1 MDGRQFGC
9 HPSKVLDGRD
19 IGQQIVVRRY
29 SPGTRGPKLEYMKF
43 CTRTILLALA
53 AACGS
58 RPTGTVTFGAAGP
71 WTQAYGQANK
81 NGIQLAVDEI
91 NASPEWQ
98 KGRKLEIV
106 FADDSGNGV
115 RASEVAQ
122 NFVDSAAIVA
132 VVGHVN
138 SGAMVSA
145 AHVYDK
151 HLAAVA
157 TTATSPSLTGISPWA
172 FRVIPSDS
180 ANGMRIAQFANK
192 LGRKRAAVLYENNS
206 YGRGLADNFR
216 KSFAGQIIS
225 LDAIGEGS
233 EQSFEPFVSW
243 FKTEKPDVVFVAGT
257 DASGTAFLKEA
268 RRQGLSADLVGGDG
282 WQTLAPSPLADGI
295 YVGAPFSAQDKRP
308 EVQAFVAAYE
318 KKYNASPDGN
328 AALAYDATMLLAH
341 AVEKVGADRIKIRD
355 YLAGLTEATAYRG
368 ITGTIRFRPD
378 GDPIGKGIVM
388 TRVKN
393 GAMQVETGQ

>member
-1 MDGRQFGC
+1 MGAT
-9 HPSKVLDGRD
+9 PSKALDGRD
-19 IGQQIVVRRY
+19 IGHQIAVRRY
-29 SPGTRGPKLEYMKF
+29 SRGNCVPKLEYMKF
-43 CTRTILLALA
+43 CTRIIPLLALLA
-53 AACGS
+53 GCSPVA
-58 RPTGTVTFGAAGP
+58 TGTVTFGAAGP

-91 NASPEWQ
+91 NAKPEWQ
-98 KGRKLEIV
+98 KSRKLEIV

-122 NFVDSAAIVA
+122 QFVDSATIVA

-180 ANGMRIAQFANK
+180 ANGMRIAQFENK
-192 LGRKRAAVLYENNS
+192 LGRKRAAVLYENNP

-216 KSFAGQIIS
+216 KSFSGEIIS

-243 FKTEKPDVVFVAGT
+243 FKSVKPDVVFVAGT
-257 DASGTAFLKEA
+257 DASGTAFLTEA
-268 RRQGLSADLVGGDG
+268 RRQGLTADLVGGDG

-295 YVGAPFSAQDKRP
+295 YVGAPFSAQDPRP
-308 EVQAFVAAYE
+308 EVQAFVTAYE
-318 KKYNASPDGN
+318 KKYNATPDGN
-328 AALAYDATMLLAH
+328 AALAYDATMLLAR
-341 AVEKVGADRIKIRD
+341 AVETVGADRIKIRD

>member
-1 MDGRQFGC
+1 
-9 HPSKVLDGRD
+9 
-19 IGQQIVVRRY
+19 
-29 SPGTRGPKLEYMKF
+29 MKF
-43 CTRTILLALA
+43 CIRALPLLAGL
-53 AACGS
+53 AACGHGAK
-58 RPTGTVTFGAAGP
+58 GTVTFGAAGP

-81 NGIQLAVDEI
+81 NGIQLAVEEI

-98 KGRKLEIV
+98 NGRHLEIV

-122 NFVDSAAIVA
+122 HFVDSTSIVA

-192 LGRKRAAVLYENNS
+192 LGRKRAAVLYENNP

-225 LDAIGEGS
+225 LDAIGEGAD
-233 EQSFEPFVSW
+233 QSFEPFVSW
-243 FKTEKPDVVFVAGT
+243 FKREQPDVVFVAGT
-257 DASGTAFLKEA
+257 DASGGAFLKEV
-268 RRQGLSADLVGGDG
+268 RRQGLNSDLVGGDG
-282 WQTLAPSPLADGI
+282 WQTLASSELADGI
-295 YVGAPFSAQDKRP
+295 YVGAPFSAQDPRP
-308 EVQAFVAAYE
+308 EVREFVAAYE

-328 AALAYDATMLLAH
+328 AALAYDATKLLAS
-341 AVEKVGADRIKIRD
+341 AVEKVGADRKKIRD
-355 YLAGLTEATAYRG
+355 YLAGLTETTAYRG
-368 ITGTIRFRPD
+368 VTGTIHFRAD
-378 GDPIGKGIVM
+378 GDPFGKGIVM
-388 TRVKN
+388 TRVRH
-393 GAMQVETGQ
+393 GAMQVEAGQ

>member
-1 MDGRQFGC
+1 
-9 HPSKVLDGRD
+9 
-19 IGQQIVVRRY
+19 
-29 SPGTRGPKLEYMKF
+29 MKF
-43 CTRTILLALA
+43 CTRALPLLAGL
-53 AACGS
+53 AACGHVAS
-58 RPTGTVTFGAAGP
+58 GTVTFGAAGP
-71 WTQAYGQANK
+71 WTQVYGQANK

-98 KGRKLEIV
+98 KGRRLEIV

-122 NFVDSAAIVA
+122 HFVDSTSIVA

-157 TTATSPSLTGISPWA
+157 TTATSPRLTGISPWA

-192 LGRKRAAVLYENNS
+192 LGRKRAAVLYENNP
-206 YGRGLADNFR
+206 YGRGLAENFR
-216 KSFAGQIIS
+216 KSFAGQIVS

-243 FKTEKPDVVFVAGT
+243 FKREQPDVVFVAGT
-257 DASGTAFLKEA
+257 DASGSAFLKEA
-268 RRQGLSADLVGGDG
+268 RRQGLNADLFGGDG
-282 WQTLAPSPLADGI
+282 WQTLAPSELAEGI
-295 YVGAPFSAQDKRP
+295 YVGAPFSAQDPRP
-308 EVQAFVAAYE
+308 EVQAFVSAYE
-318 KKYNASPDGN
+318 KKYSASPDGN
-328 AALAYDATMLLAH
+328 AALAYDATKLLAH
-341 AVEKVGADRIKIRD
+341 AVEKVGADRVKIRD
-355 YLAGLTEATAYRG
+355 YLANLTEATAYRG
-368 ITGTIRFRPD
+368 ITGTIRFRAD
-378 GDPIGKGIVM
+378 GDPVGKGIVM
-388 TRVKN
+388 TRVHH
-393 GAMQVETGQ
+393 GAMQVEGGQ

>member
-1 MDGRQFGC
+1 
-9 HPSKVLDGRD
+9 VLDGRD
-19 IGQQIVVRRY
+19 PCRRLACSRY
-29 SPGTRGPKLEYMKF
+29 SPEASVPKLEYMKF
-43 CTRTILLALA
+43 CTRALPLLAGL
-53 AACGS
+53 AACGHVAS
-58 RPTGTVTFGAAGP
+58 GTVTFGAAGP
-71 WTQAYGQANK
+71 WTQVYGQANK

-98 KGRKLEIV
+98 KGRRLEIV

-122 NFVDSAAIVA
+122 HFVDSTSIVA

-192 LGRKRAAVLYENNS
+192 LGRKRAAVLYENNP
-206 YGRGLADNFR
+206 YGRGLAENFR
-216 KSFAGQIIS
+216 KSFAGQIVS

-243 FKTEKPDVVFVAGT
+243 FKREQPDVVFVAGT
-257 DASGTAFLKEA
+257 DASGSAFLKEA
-268 RRQGLSADLVGGDG
+268 RRQGLNADLFGGDG
-282 WQTLAPSPLADGI
+282 WQTLAPSELAEGI
-295 YVGAPFSAQDKRP
+295 YVGAPFSAQDPRP
-308 EVQAFVAAYE
+308 EVQAFVSAYE
-318 KKYNASPDGN
+318 KKYSASPDGN
-328 AALAYDATMLLAH
+328 AALAYDATKLLAH
-341 AVEKVGADRIKIRD
+341 AVEKVGADRVKIRD
-355 YLAGLTEATAYRG
+355 YLANLTEATAYRG
-368 ITGTIRFRPD
+368 ITGTIRFRAD
-378 GDPIGKGIVM
+378 GDPVGKGIVM
-388 TRVKN
+388 TRVHH
-393 GAMQVETGQ
+393 GAMQVEGGQ